1 MLTRKNWY
9 VVYTKAKCERKVAA
23 SIELNKI
30 EAFCPLIKVQKQWSD
45 RKKAVEAPL
54 FSSYVFVH
62 VTPKE
67 HGLIKQMTG
76 VVNFVHWL
84 NKPAIVK
91 EEEILSIKSFIQN
104 YKRISLE
111 KATVSMNE
119 VVKIIEGPF
128 MNKEGNVVEIKHKT
142 VKVYLPSLGYN
153 LVAEFEKS
161 NIQLVEENE
170 IRHSRR
176 LVS

>member
-1 MLTRKNWY
+1 MLTGKNWY
-9 VVYTKAKCERKVAA
+9 VVYTKAKCEKKVAA
-23 SIELNKI
+23 LIALNKI
-30 EAFCPLIKVQKQWSD
+30 EAFCPLIKAQKQWSD
-45 RKKAVEAPL
+45 RKKTIEEPL
-54 FSSYVFVH
+54 FSSYVFVY

-67 HGLIKQMTG
+67 HGFIKQMTG

-84 NKPAIVK
+84 NRPAIVK
-91 EEEILSIKSFIQN
+91 EEEIQSIKSFIQD

-111 KATVSMNE
+111 KATVNMNE

-153 LVAEFEKS
+153 MVAEFEKT

-170 IRHSRR
+170 MRHSRR